1 MPMGNGLSPIAVE
14 LVMDFVLTEVKKR
27 IKTIFDIDI
36 LTLKKYVDDLFCI
49 IPDGMQN
56 TFLEIFNGVNRNIQ
70 FTVES
75 EKDCSLP
82 FLDTLVLRCPTTG
95 TITTKWYRKPV
106 SSGRLLN
113 YKSFHPLSQKIGMAK
128 GFIHRVANSMKMN
141 TST

>member
-49 IPDGMQN
+49 IPDGKQN

-75 EKDCSLP
+75 EKDCSRP

-113 YKSFHPLSQKIGMAK
+113 YKSFHPLSSIE
-128 GFIHRVANSMKMN
+128 FSH
-141 TST
+141 